1 MKKVIFTLFLAF
13 VLCGISSAQTFNAIE
28 PELQKILEQKN
39 NELIDIQVYFKSKVN
54 SKQLNQKTKRI
65 SDKSAKKE
73 IIVSELKAQSQEIQA
88 DVMAILEAEKLNGNV
103 ESINNLWIANS
114 ISCKASRDVIY
125 KLSSHP
131 DVEII
136 GYDKVFQVISP
147 EQMKEVEMSHS
158 AMRGPA
164 AHIVTVNAD
173 DVWNQGYTGKNII
186 VAVLDSGTNTQHV
199 DLKDHLWEGYVDT
212 DNDGTPD
219 KLVNGWN
226 FIANNDNITDDY
238 GHGTHCA
245 GIVCG
250 DGTSGTSTGV
260 APDATLMTVKTI
272 GQAGGGSVSAM
283 ISGVQ
288 FAVENGADVLS
299 LSLGYKN
306 SQLTTAQKEEI
317 RATFDNV
324 LTAGVVVCS
333 AVGND
338 GTTIGAPYNVDY
350 PAACPAPWSHPDQ
363 TLKGGLSSVIA
374 VGGSDLIG
382 QSSQGPSTWEDTEY
396 NEYAYNSGASMGLIR
411 PDISAPGNMIIS
423 TNHLVNNEYK
433 LMSGTSQATPCVAGV
448 IALMLEK
455 NSSLTPAQISQI
467 IEESAVD
474 KPASKN
480 NVVGSGRVDALAAVN
495 TVTEGTRNPFVRLT
509 SFTPQTTTPGQTVS
523 VSLTFKNEGKGSSAS
538 ATSTAISL
546 DNDPYVTISNPT
558 QTLGQIS
565 TGNSK
570 TISFDITIDAQTP
583 NGHIAVFNVVTT
595 SGTNKW
601 SDAFSVKITATPNI
615 VFHSANPIS
624 VNVDQDVDINVT
636 MINNGTA
643 PLNGTT
649 TLTLSTLSSDL
660 KYVTIVDNE
669 ATINPLGVGATGTGT
684 FTIRANNTVPHNYGF
699 DFFLEIYSESSETT
713 DYVYGFENDTE
724 GWTSFDAANN
734 NISKPGNAIE
744 KPWYHA
750 SEAGQ
755 HGKTYNNSHSGNGHL
770 MSSSNENPYYY
781 TNPLNN
787 YLVSPNKIK
796 ATANSQISF
805 YARANF
811 DEYYAEHFGV
821 AISTNGNTSANDFTT
836 IQEWVIP
843 QTQGDEWT
851 KYTVDLGSYA
861 GQEFYIAIRHFFTQ
875 NEWTDS
881 EKGYDFDALNI
892 DDILLSDV
900 AINISHT
907 PTYSYDDPNYFQIF
921 ASNMI
926 ELPKVEGLT
935 ATASSSSEISLSWYA
950 VDKAKGYNI
959 YCNGEKIVSN
969 TTATSY
975 THQNLSH
982 NTQYCY
988 EVAAVYSGTEFEHSD
1003 EVCATTQQLARNIVV
1018 KDYSPKTIYVGSN
1031 DGSISYTLLNDGANQ
1046 LDSKS
1051 YVTVTCT
1058 GDYSNYVTISGTD
1071 SFAQI
1076 SALASGAEVTK
1087 TASITV
1093 DPNIPN
1099 NSTLTFNLNVSNTS
1113 IGTLNPNEY
1122 FTFDLPIQISVK
1134 NDPGTPKNLTVKN
1147 YNDNSITLGWDA
1159 VANATSYNIYR
1170 DGEYVGNTS
1179 ATSYFDNGLN
1189 FSTQYCY
1196 TVTSI
1201 NTDGES
1207 DHSEQVCQT
1216 TKEENL
1222 GIVLKSY
1229 ELEAGIGKDI
1239 ELVAT
1244 LINKGS
1250 ETTPAGTARLVC
1262 DDQYVNIVSG
1272 SADFEAIAAKG
1283 ETTVTFIVNLSA
1295 TIPTNYVLNFDV
1307 FAEYEGSNITNL
1319 PKYTFDTGFDSWTI
1333 IDYNQNNHTWYHSSE
1348 TGLHSPSIPTSYAG
1362 TGHIMNATYCNKNSH
1377 SHTSKNVDD
1386 IVFAPKKVT
1395 ICNDTEI
1402 SFYVTST
1409 ASTYYKEKYAVI
1421 ITETLNGAYTEFSI
1435 VWGETLSSAG
1445 WQHKSVKFS
1454 DYPDY
1459 VGKNVHIGIYHYGC
1473 NGNNADGFCLDEVEI
1488 TNIMEIGTISNSSTI
1503 SVTVNPSLNTF
1514 AGEGLWSD
1522 ASKWSKGV
1530 VPTISDDVIISGN
1543 ATIESGDITVKSL
1556 SINNNTTAS
1565 LTVNNGVSLTV
1576 SETMVNNNAD
1586 AFIINDGAQI
1596 FQNSDNVAATFRML
1610 IDNPTSWGYDH
1621 NGGWQFIASPVTG
1634 ASIYDFAPETTDY
1647 DLFKYDGTQELQWI
1661 NVKNHATD
1669 FESKFMQGRGYI
1681 VSYEA
1686 QTRADFKGIL
1696 NSDKSF
1702 TFTDIK
1708 AIDAQNDLNNFYLLG
1723 NPFSFDMN
1731 WNELTTVTD
1740 VYNGYA
1746 TISNIDGSYDYHT
1759 SGTIKVGDGFFVKSI
1774 GESPKLTYGNAT
1786 RASKNLEYDNLN
1798 VTVSSFYGSDNAII
1812 KLAGDEDEGFRKLDN
1827 LNKEISEI
1835 SIEKDGN
1842 HYGIFSFDKA
1852 TEEVQLSFKAIKTG
1866 DHIINIKPEGD
1877 FEYITLVDKFT
1888 GTETNM
1894 LKGNYEF
1901 RVFSTEENRER
1912 FTVKFCRK
1920 VKNVED
1926 NFVYQSGDELII
1938 ESEGLVQIIDVMG
1951 RVVISKEVNGN
1962 DRINVNNLNKS
1973 AYIVRCVNN
1982 ANVQTQKIVIH

>member
-1 MKKVIFTLFLAF
+1 MKKIYFILFFVL
-13 VLCGISSAQTFNAIE
+13 VLCGFSNAQNINAIE
-28 PELQKILEQKN
+28 PELQEILKQKD
-39 NELIDIQVYFKSKVN
+39 NELIDIQIYFKSKVN
-54 SKQLNQKTKRI
+54 SNQINKKTRNV
-65 SDKSAKKE
+65 SDKSGKRE
-73 IIVSELKAQSQEIQA
+73 IVINELKTQSQLTQA
-88 DVMAILEAEKLNGNV
+88 EVMAILKAEELNGNV
-103 ESINNLWIANS
+103 ENINSLWIASS

-131 DVEII
+131 DIEII
-136 GYDKVFQVISP
+136 GYDKEFQVISP
-147 EQMKEVEMSHS
+147 EQMKEIEKSHS

-199 DLKDHLWEGYVDT
+199 DFKDHLWEGYVDT
-212 DNDGTPD
+212 NNDGTPD

-226 FIANNDNITDDY
+226 FIGNNDNISDDF

-299 LSLGYKN
+299 LSLGYKH
-306 SQLTTAQKEEI
+306 SQLTVEQKESI
-317 RATFDNV
+317 REAFDNV
-324 LTAGVVVCS
+324 LGAGVVACA

-338 GTTIGAPYNVDY
+338 GTSIGLPWNVDY
-350 PAACPAPWSHPDQ
+350 PAACPAPWLNPDQ
-363 TLKGGLSSVIA
+363 IEGGISGVIA
-374 VGGSDLIG
+374 VGADDLIG
-382 QSSQGPSTWEDTEY
+382 QSSQGPSTWEDTKY
-396 NEYAYNSGASMGLIR
+396 NDYAYSNGANMGLIR

-455 NSSLTPAQISQI
+455 NSSLTPAQISEI
-467 IEESAVD
+467 IEESAAN

-480 NVVGSGRVDALAAVN
+480 NVVGSGRVDALSAVN
-495 TVTEGTRNPFVRLT
+495 TVTEGTRSPFVKLA

-643 PLNGTT
+643 PLNETT

-734 NISKPGNAIE
+734 SISKPGNAIE

-796 ATANSQISF
+796 ATTNSQISF

-836 IQEWVIP
+836 IQEWIIP
-843 QTQGDEWT
+843 KSQGDEWT

-861 GQEFYIAIRHFFTQ
+861 GQEFYIAIRHFFNQ
-875 NEWTDS
+875 NEWTNS

-900 AINISHT
+900 AINLSHT
-907 PTYSYDDPNYFQIF
+907 PTYSQDDPNHFKVYVN
-921 ASNMI
+921 NMV
-926 ELPKVEGLT
+926 EMPKVENLT
-935 ATASSSSEISLSWYA
+935 ATAVSTSEINLAWNAITNAHS
-950 VDKAKGYNI
+950 YNI
-959 YCNGEKIVSN
+959 YRNGQRI
-969 TTATSY
+969 ATVTENSY
-975 THQNLSH
+975 TDQNLNH
-982 NTQYCY
+982 NTEYCY
-988 EVAAVYSGTEFEHSD
+988 EVAAVYSGMAFEHSD
-1003 EVCATTQQLARNIVV
+1003 KACATTQQLARNIIV

-1046 LDSKS
+1046 LDSYS
-1051 YVTVTCT
+1051 FVTVTCNS
-1058 GDYSNYVTISGTD
+1058 GYVTFSGTD
-1071 SFAQI
+1071 SYVRI
-1076 SALASGAEVTK
+1076 SPLASGAEVTK

-1113 IGTLNPNEY
+1113 IGTLNPSDY
-1122 FTFDLPIQISVK
+1122 FTFDLPIQITVK
-1134 NDPGTPKNLTVKN
+1134 NDPGTPKNLTIKN
-1147 YNDNSITLGWDA
+1147 FSDNSITLGWDA

-1170 DGEYVGNTS
+1170 DGEYVGNTPS
-1179 ATSYFDNGLN
+1179 TTYFDNGLN

-1216 TKEENL
+1216 TKKENL
-1222 GIVLKSY
+1222 GIVLKSF

-1244 LINKGS
+1244 LVNKGS
-1250 ETTPAGTARLVC
+1250 ETKPAGTARLAC
-1262 DDQYVNIVSG
+1262 NDQYVNIVSG
-1272 SADFEAIAAKG
+1272 SADFGAITANG
-1283 ETTVTFIVNLSA
+1283 ETTVTFIVNLDA
-1295 TIPTNYVLNFDV
+1295 AIPTNYVLNFDV
-1307 FAEYEGSNITNL
+1307 TAEYEGSNITNL
-1319 PKYTFDTGFDSWTI
+1319 PKYTFDTGFDNWTI
-1333 IDYNQNNHTWYHSSE
+1333 IDYNNNNHTWYHSSE
-1348 TGLHSPSIPTSYAG
+1348 TELHSPSIPTSYAG
-1362 TGHIMNATYCNKNSH
+1362 TGHIMNATYCKSH
-1377 SHTSKNVDD
+1377 SHTKKDVDD

-1402 SFYVTST
+1402 SFYVRST
-1409 ASTYYKEKYAVI
+1409 GNYVYEEKYAVI

-1454 DYPDY
+1454 DYPEY

-1473 NGNNADGFCLDEVEI
+1473 NGDNADGFCLDEVEI

-1565 LTVNNGVSLTV
+1565 LTVNNGASLTV
-1576 SETMVNNNAD
+1576 SETMVNKNAD

-1596 FQNSDNVAATFRML
+1596 FQNSNNVAATFRML
-1610 IDNPTSWGYDH
+1610 IDNPTSWNKDH
-1621 NGGWQFIASPVTG
+1621 KGGWQFIASPVTG
-1634 ASIYDFAPETTDY
+1634 APVIDFVPETTDY
-1647 DLFKYDGTQELQWI
+1647 DLYKYDGAEDFEWI
-1661 NVKNHATD
+1661 NYKKSSTEFD
-1669 FESKFMQGRGYI
+1669 EKFQQGQGYL

-1686 QTRADFKGIL
+1686 LTSADFKGFL
-1696 NSDKSF
+1696 NTDKTF
-1702 TFTDIK
+1702 TFNNIK
-1708 AIDAQNDLNNFYLLG
+1708 AFDSDSHFKNFYLLG

-1731 WNELTTVTD
+1731 WNSFTKFD
-1740 VYNGYA
+1740 IYDGFA
-1746 TISNIDGSYDYHT
+1746 IIDSKDGSYEYKIAPNDDVKV
-1759 SGTIKVGDGFFVKSI
+1759 KVGDGFFVKAI
-1774 GESPKLTYGNAT
+1774 GPEPKLSNNVRKIHSESYESFDITVSNIYGN
-1786 RASKNLEYDNLN
+1786 DNTIVKLN
-1798 VTVSSFYGSDNAII
+1798 GQ
-1812 KLAGDEDEGFRKLDN
+1812 EDEGFTKLDN
-1827 LNKEISEI
+1827 FNKDITEIFVIQDSQRYGII
-1835 SIEKDGN
+1835 SIDENTEKLNIGFEAK
-1842 HYGIFSFDKA
+1842 HI
-1852 TEEVQLSFKAIKTG
+1852 G
-1866 DHIINIKPEGD
+1866 DHIISIETEGE
-1877 FEYITLVDKFT
+1877 FEYVTLTDNFS
-1888 GTETNM
+1888 GEEIDM
-1894 LKGNYEF
+1894 LNDRYEF
-1901 RVFSTEENRER
+1901 KAYSTVASHDR
-1912 FTVKFCRK
+1912 FTLKFRK
-1920 VKNVED
+1920 KTQED
-1926 NFVYQSGDELII
+1926 DSCFAYQSGNELII
-1938 ESEGLVQIIDVMG
+1938 NAEGSIQIIDIMG
-1951 RVVISKEVNGN
+1951 RIIHTETVSGDSKINISNY
-1962 DRINVNNLNKS
+1962 NK
-1973 AYIVRCVNN
+1973 AVYLIRCIGKSKTS
-1982 ANVQTQKIVIH
+1982 TQKIIIK